1 MSIEHYLA
9 PINPDIF
16 GFHPTETAVTLG
28 SHIDTY
34 FDTFPGIP
42 ESGIVLLGVGED
54 RGAENNAGCAKAPDE
69 IRRCLYSLAN
79 PCEETRITDLGNL
92 IEGQTADDTY
102 YALAEVAAEVLSHNN
117 TIIVLGGSQDLT
129 FALYKAYANLNRI
142 INISTIDARF
152 DLEND
157 DLITSRTWL
166 RNIIMSNPNY
176 LFFHSNIGY
185 QTYFVGQPYIQLMDD
200 LKFDAYRLGEVQ
212 HDMERAEALI
222 RNADLLSV
230 DLSAVRQSDAP
241 ANGNPMPHGFYG
253 EELCQIMR
261 YAGLSNKTQCL
272 GVFELNPLYDNRH
285 QTANMVAQALWYFL
299 DGYYNRTDDN
309 PRSHPENC
317 KHFLV
322 PLEDQNIELDFYK
335 SKLSNRWWVRVPC
348 ENERLQ
354 ELYTSEIMLPCTY
367 SDYLQAMKGEIPS
380 EWWKYYSRL
389 NTTV

>member
-1 MSIEHYLA
+1 MIEQYLA
-9 PINPDIF
+9 PINPDKL
-16 GFHPTETAVTLG
+16 GYHASGKVTTLG
-28 SHIDTY
+28 SKINAY
-34 FDTFPGIP
+34 IQSMPP
-42 ESGIVLLGVGED
+42 MPQNSIVIVGVGED
-54 RGAENNAGCAKAPDE
+54 RGAVCNAGCAEAPDD
-69 IRRCLYSLAN
+69 IRHSLYTLAL
-79 PCEETRITDLGNL
+79 PCEEAQITDIGNV
-92 IEGQTADDTY
+92 IQGQYVEDTY
-102 YALAEVAAEVLSHNN
+102 CALAEIAAEVMRHGN
-117 TIIVLGGSQDLT
+117 TLIILGGSQDLT
-129 FALYKAYANLNRI
+129 FAAYKGFEQLDRI
-142 INISTIDARF
+142 ISIAAIDPCF
-152 DLEND
+152 DLEEND
-157 DLITSRTWL
+157 EITSRTWL
-166 RNIIMSNPNY
+166 RNIIMQSPNF
-176 LFFHSNIGY
+176 LFSHTNVGY
-185 QTYFVGQPYIQLMDD
+185 QTYYVGQPYIKLMGD
-200 LKFDAYRLGEVQ
+200 LKFDAYSLGEMQ
-212 HDMERAEALI
+212 HDMDRTEAVI
-222 RNADLLSV
+222 RDSDLVSI
-230 DLSAVRQSDAP
+230 DLGAVRQSDAP
-241 ANGNPMPHGFYG
+241 AHGNPSPHGFYG

-261 YAGLSNKTQCL
+261 YAGLSNKTQCI